1 MTPPA
6 ASPPRRSARRLC
18 ALAAAGLLAAVLARP
33 AAAEPAYAAW
43 FHVAPA
49 VQDTWQVT
57 EVSSDPN
64 QVIVTPRYASPTE
77 GRKRI
82 FVLYPS
88 ASSAYD
94 IAISTILHM
103 FAERR
108 LNAEFTVFTFGGKN
122 DAGREAVRLAEGG
135 YSMIIAMGST
145 STAWLWDNYRGKRLP
160 VVSVC
165 SKDPV
170 VLGQM
175 PGYDRGSGTNFAFTS
190 LNTPTEVQLGYVL
203 ELKPNL
209 KNLGVLVDAKNV
221 SAVETQAKPIAQDAR
236 GRGISVIDVGI
247 DGPAR
252 AKEELN
258 TKVQQAIA
266 KMRESDPKLEQSA
279 FWVTGSTAVFKE
291 LQTINTLA
299 DRVPV
304 LSVVPELVK
313 AGGDSAVL
321 SIGVSFESN
330 AQIAAVYAEKVLTGK
345 AKVGDLKVGVVSPP
359 DIAVNMQKARQIGLA
374 IPFSWF
380 ESASYVYDY
389 EGRPVRTSS
398 RLLAGEL

>member
-1 MTPPA
+1 MTLRTDSPRHRRA
-6 ASPPRRSARRLC
+6 ARLC
-18 ALAAAGLLAAVLARP
+18 LLLLVGLLAGGFTRP
-33 AAAEPAYAAW
+33 AAAEPAYATW
-43 FHVAPA
+43 FHLAPSIEDNWK
-49 VQDTWQVT
+49 VS

-77 GRKRI
+77 SRKRV

-88 ASSAYD
+88 ASTAYD
-94 IAISTILHM
+94 IAMSTILQM
-103 FAERR
+103 FNERR
-108 LNAEFTVFTFGGKN
+108 LNAEFTAFTFGGKS

-135 YSMIIAMGST
+135 YSMIIAMGSS
-145 STAWLWDNYRGKRLP
+145 STAWLWENYRGKRLP
-160 VVSVC
+160 VVTVC

-190 LNTPTEVQLGYVL
+190 LNTPVEVQLGYIL

-209 KNLGVLVDAKNV
+209 KNLSVLVDSKNV
-221 SAVETQAKPIAQDAR
+221 SAVETQAKPIEQDAR
-236 GRGISVIDVGI
+236 DRGINVLDVGI

-252 AKEELN
+252 AKEELT

-291 LQTINTLA
+291 LQTINTVA

-313 AGGDSAVL
+313 AGADSAVL

-330 AQIAAVYAEKVLTGK
+330 AQVAAVFAEKVLTGK
-345 AKVGDLKVGVVSPP
+345 AKVSELKVGIVSPP

-398 RLLAGEL
+398 RLMAGDS

>member
-1 MTPPA
+1 MTLSA
-6 ASPPRRSARRLC
+6 TSVVRHRAVRIASVLC
-18 ALAAAGLLAAVLARP
+18 GMLLAAALARP
-33 AAAEPAYAAW
+33 VAAEPAYASW
-43 FHVAPA
+43 FRLANPVLENWM
-49 VQDTWQVT
+49 VS
-57 EVSSDPN
+57 EVSTDPN

-77 GRKRI
+77 SRKRI

-88 ASSAYD
+88 ASTAYD
-94 IAISTILHM
+94 IAISTILHV

-108 LNAEFTVFTFGGKN
+108 LNAEFTAFTFGGKN
-122 DAGREAVRLAEGG
+122 DAGKEALRLAEGG
-135 YSMIIAMGST
+135 YSMIIAMGSS
-145 STAWLWDNYRGKRLP
+145 STAWLWENYRGKRLP
-160 VVSVC
+160 VVTVC

-175 PGYDRGSGTNFAFTS
+175 PGYDHGSGTNFAFTS
-190 LNTPTEVQLGYVL
+190 LNTPVEVQLGYIL
-203 ELKPNL
+203 ELKPSL
-209 KNLGVLVDAKNV
+209 KNLAVLVDAKNV
-221 SAVETQAKPIAQDAR
+221 SAVETQAKPIARDAQAR
-236 GRGISVIDVGI
+236 GINVLDVGI

-258 TKVQQAIA
+258 TKVQQALA
-266 KMRESDPKLEQSA
+266 KMRETDPKLEQSA

-291 LQTINTLA
+291 LQTINTVA
-299 DRVPV
+299 HTVPV

-313 AGGDSAVL
+313 AGSDSAVL

-330 AQIAAVYAEKVLTGK
+330 AQVAAVYAEKVLAGK
-345 AKVGDLKVGVVSPP
+345 AKVSDLKVGVVSPP

-398 RLLAGEL
+398 RLLASDS

>member
-1 MTPPA
+1 MTLSA
-6 ASPPRRSARRLC
+6 TSVVRHRAVRIASLLC
-18 ALAAAGLLAAVLARP
+18 GMLLAATLARP
-33 AAAEPAYAAW
+33 VAAEPAYASW
-43 FHVAPA
+43 FRLATPVLDNWM
-49 VQDTWQVT
+49 VSEVT
-57 EVSSDPN
+57 TDPN
-64 QVIVTPRYASPTE
+64 QVIITPRYASPTE
-77 GRKRI
+77 SRKRI

-88 ASSAYD
+88 ASTAYD
-94 IAISTILHM
+94 IAISTILHV

-108 LNAEFTVFTFGGKN
+108 LNAEFTAFTFGGKN

-135 YSMIIAMGST
+135 YSMIIAMGSS
-145 STAWLWDNYRGKRLP
+145 STAWLWENYRGKRLP
-160 VVSVC
+160 VVTVC

-175 PGYDRGSGTNFAFTS
+175 PGYEQGSGTNFAFTS
-190 LNTPTEVQLGYVL
+190 LNTPVEVQLGYIL

-209 KNLGVLVDAKNV
+209 KNLAVLVDAKNV
-221 SAVETQAKPIAQDAR
+221 SAVETQAKPIARDAS
-236 GRGISVIDVGI
+236 GRGINVLDVGI

-258 TKVQQAIA
+258 TKVQQAIV
-266 KMRESDPKLEQSA
+266 KMRENDPKLEQSA

-291 LQTINTLA
+291 LQTINTVA
-299 DRVPV
+299 DNVPV

-313 AGGDSAVL
+313 AGSDSAVL

-330 AQIAAVYAEKVLTGK
+330 AQVAAVYAEKVLAGK
-345 AKVGDLKVGVVSPP
+345 AKVSDLKVGVVSPP

-398 RLLAGEL
+398 RLMASDS

>member
-1 MTPPA
+1 MTLPTA
-6 ASPPRRSARRLC
+6 NSSRRGVRRLC
-18 ALAAAGLLAAVLARP
+18 ALALLGMFAAGLGRP

-43 FHVAPA
+43 FRLAPA
-49 VQDTWQVT
+49 VQDSWMVS

-88 ASSAYD
+88 ASTAYD
-94 IAISTILHM
+94 IAISTILHT

-108 LNAEFTVFTFGGKN
+108 LNAEFTAFTFGGKN
-122 DAGREAVRLAEGG
+122 EAGKEALRLAEGG
-135 YSMIIAMGST
+135 YNIIIAMGSA
-145 STAWLWDNYRGKRLP
+145 STAWLWENYRGKRLP
-160 VVSVC
+160 VISVC
-165 SKDPV
+165 AKDPV

-175 PGYDRGSGTNFAFTS
+175 PSYDRGSGTNFAFTS
-190 LNTPTEVQLGYVL
+190 LNTPVEVQLGYVL

-209 KNLGVLVDAKNV
+209 KNLGILVDSKNV
-221 SAVETQAKPIAQDAR
+221 SAVETQAKPMAEDAR
-236 GRGISVIDVGI
+236 ARGINILDVGI

-252 AKEELN
+252 AKEELSV
-258 TKVQQAIA
+258 KIGQAIA
-266 KMRESDPKLEQSA
+266 KMRETDPKLEQSA

-291 LQTINTLA
+291 LQTVNTLA

-313 AGGDSAVL
+313 AGSDSAVL

-330 AQIAAVYAEKVLTGK
+330 AQVAAVYAEKVLTGK
-345 AKVGDLKVGVVSPP
+345 AKVSDLKVGVVSPP

-398 RLLAGEL
+398 RLLAGES